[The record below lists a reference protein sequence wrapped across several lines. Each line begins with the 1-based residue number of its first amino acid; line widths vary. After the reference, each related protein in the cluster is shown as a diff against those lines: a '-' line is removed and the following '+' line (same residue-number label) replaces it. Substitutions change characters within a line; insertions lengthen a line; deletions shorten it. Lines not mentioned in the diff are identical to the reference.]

1 MRSARLVPVITV
13 VLAMSVLVAACGSS
27 STSSVPTTT
36 STTAPRA
43 PSVHVL
49 GDGVAS
55 EAAASVAAALG
66 STDVVDRSVSRSA
79 AVTWLNLRDP
89 DTPVE
94 GANHELLAASVAD
107 APSIVLLSLGA
118 DLVPPTEDPDMD
130 LCQPMTIQSG
140 SPSSASSIVT
150 DCARAVLAKR
160 LLRQRTMAVA
170 FDVLAGTRNTRML
183 VVGSGAP
190 PGTIGAAVDAELA
203 AAVLA
208 VTEAGAAWGSRIAYA
223 PSPTAAAAVVQE
235 RGWV

>member
-1 MRSARLVPVITV
+1 MGLTAG
-13 VLAMSVLVAACGSS
+13 ACGA
-27 STSSVPTTT
+27 STSSTASTTT
-36 STTAPRA
+36 STSVPGA

-49 GDGVAS
+49 GDGGAS
-55 EAAASVAAALG
+55 AAASSVAAAFG
-66 STDVVDRSVSRSA
+66 TTDIVDRSVARSSA
-79 AVTWLNLRDP
+79 ITWLNLRDP
-89 DTPVE
+89 AVPIE

-118 DLVPPTEDPDMD
+118 DLVPPTDDVDMER
-130 LCQPMTIQSG
+130 CRSTTMV
-140 SPSSASSIVT
+140 A
-150 DCARAVLAKR
+150 DCVQAVLAKR

-170 FDVLAGTRNTRML
+170 FDVLAGTRSTRML

-235 RGWV
+235 RGWA